1 MKAMIIGA
9 AGFVGPYL
17 ADAIKRILKCDVV
30 CTKLAHEKLSIPDV
44 EVRDLDI
51 MDQDAIYNLL
61 TEEHPYYIFHLAA
74 QSSVAYS
81 WKNPSLTIDVN
92 IKGALNVMDAIRRLD
107 YSPRVLI
114 VGSGEEYGHVNPDE
128 VPIKETNLLR
138 PGNIYAATKAA
149 QNMMATIYAEAYG
162 LQLVMTRSFNHI
174 GPRQTSTFVVGD
186 FTSQVVKIE
195 KGLQENTIKV
205 GNLAAKRDFTDVRDV
220 VEGYCALVQSGKS
233 GETYNVGTGHALKI
247 RSILDKIIEI
257 SGLDIKV
264 EVDPDK
270 LRPVDV
276 PIIEPDITKI
286 TNATGWKPSIPLE
299 QTLKDMLQYW
309 REHPELLK

>member
-17 ADAIKRILKCDVV
+17 ADAIKQTLKCDVV
-30 CTKLAHEKLSIPDV
+30 CTKLAHEMLSISDV
-44 EVRDLDI
+44 EVRNLDI

-61 TEEHPYYIFHLAA
+61 IDEHPYYIFHLAA
-74 QSSVAYS
+74 QSSVANS
-81 WKNPSLTIDVN
+81 WKNPSLTVDVN
-92 IKGALNVMDAIRRLD
+92 IKGALNVMNAIRRLE
-107 YSPRVLI
+107 YSPRVLM
-114 VGSGEEYGHVNPDE
+114 VGSGEEYGHVKPEE
-128 VPIKETNLLR
+128 VPIKETNFLR

-149 QNMMATIYAEAYG
+149 QNMMATIYAEAYN
-162 LQLVMTRSFNHI
+162 LQLVMTRSFNHM

-220 VEGYCALVQSGKS
+220 VKGYCALAQFGKS
-233 GETYNVGTGHALKI
+233 GETYNVGTGHALEI

-257 SGLDIKV
+257 SGLQINV
-264 EVDPDK
+264 EIDPGK

-286 TNATGWKPSIPLE
+286 TNATGWKPAIPLE
-299 QTLKDMLQYW
+299 QTIIDMLQYW
-309 REHPELLK
+309 RENPQLLK